1 MHSLDHHP
9 FVQFTALD
17 EDCHYLAV
25 AGRTGLA
32 HYSIAQRRW
41 RLFGNETQEKDFIV
55 TGGLLWW
62 RGVIL
67 VGCYNLAALQDEV
80 RAYPRAEKLDNAFA
94 KIFKVDAQV
103 LLLNLLNDQLVVFCA
118 DNQIDIF
125 NLSLDRGNSCES

>member
-1 MHSLDHHP
+1 M
-9 FVQFTALD
+9 
-17 EDCHYLAV
+17 
-25 AGRTGLA
+25 
-32 HYSIAQRRW
+32 
-41 RLFGNETQEKDFIV
+41 

-62 RGVIL
+62 KGIII

-103 LLLNLLNDQLVVFCA
+103 KGTISKLNIVLINTLMLPLQVLLLNLLNDQLIVFCA

-125 NLSLDRGNSCES
+125 NLSIDPSLSCK